1 VGALEASVET
11 EAGKGFE
18 GDLRERSKMK
28 ARDRARTT
36 RRGRPALALAAAI
49 AVVLGAA
56 PAAAVAADRAVRL
69 TADPSAADCTAFEP
83 LDCSYF
89 MARNGLRPA
98 PDPQVPG
105 AVEPTFI
112 NLAALPGDVT
122 IDAVIHDDG
131 TVSVAQGD
139 VTFPGVDTVRPNA
152 LVGNVTV
159 NAQIV
164 QAGSWTGTFDEAT
177 GAMSLTA
184 PLSLRFKLSCDV
196 ANAGCAGVTGG
207 NGNLGTWAVAG
218 KKAAALTTGHAEAL
232 TPPAAYGTDWV
243 PSVAEDG
250 SPLDAATGAL
260 TLVDNTLELEHLD
273 PSDCI
278 DPGSA
283 VCTNAALGGI
293 VVVELN
299 NAIGAVWG
307 GAATPENSRD
317 TVPGAIDMSMAFV
330 MDDALLKGT
339 PSVVEFGSQPLGTSS
354 TARGVELEALVDT
367 DVELLSLYTS
377 GGDDADFW
385 IANDGCR
392 GTVAADAP
400 CTVKVR
406 FNPSDSGNRATGLFA
421 EVEDPQ
427 DAGNVLTL
435 QLATLSGVGG
445 RLPQGPEGDPG
456 PQGPPAQGSA
466 PGLIAQ
472 GSGSTTSAPPSIR
485 RGKSR
490 LRLSSRG
497 TATVA
502 RIGCPSGSCRVSS
515 RSARLKI
522 GGRTYKIRV
531 TGSRTIAAGESATV
545 RVAVSKRVRRALRRR
560 GTGALT
566 VKLAIRSSNGTS
578 ASRTITVRLR
588 AR

>member
-1 VGALEASVET
+1 MT
-11 EAGKGFE
+11 
-18 GDLRERSKMK
+18 

-36 RRGRPALALAAAI
+36 RRGRPALALTAAITVVLAAAP
-49 AVVLGAA
+49 G
-56 PAAAVAADRAVRL
+56 AAVAADRAVRL
-69 TADPSAADCTAFEP
+69 TADPSAEACTAFEP

-89 MARNGLRPA
+89 MARNGLQPA
-98 PDPQVPG
+98 PDPEAPDV
-105 AVEPTFI
+105 VEPTFI

-139 VTFPGVDTVRPNA
+139 VTFPSVDTVRPNA
-152 LVGNVTV
+152 IVGDVTV

-164 QAGSWTGTFDEAT
+164 QAGAWTGTFDEAT
-177 GAMSLTA
+177 GAMSLNA
-184 PLSLRFKLSCDV
+184 PLSLRFKLTCDPV
-196 ANAGCAGVTGG
+196 ANATCGILAG
-207 NGNLGTWAVAG
+207 GNLGTWAVAG
-218 KKAAALTTGHAEAL
+218 KKTAVLTTGHAEAPA
-232 TPPAAYGTDWV
+232 PPAEYGPDWV
-243 PSVAEDG
+243 PSDAEDG
-250 SPLDAATGAL
+250 SPLDPATGAL

-278 DPGSA
+278 DPTSA
-283 VCTNAALGGI
+283 ICTNPALGGI

-299 NAIGAVWG
+299 NAIGALWG

-330 MDDALLKGT
+330 MEDALIKGT
-339 PSVVEFGSQPLGTSS
+339 PSIVEFGSQPLGTSS
-354 TARGVELEALVDT
+354 AARGVDVSAFGDT

-392 GTVAADAP
+392 GTVATDAA

-421 EVEDPQ
+421 EVRDPN
-427 DAGNVLTL
+427 DAGKIRTL
-435 QLATLSGVGG
+435 QIATLSGVGG
-445 RLPQGPEGDPG
+445 QLPQGPAGPEGDAG
-456 PQGPPAQGSA
+456 PQGPAGPAGDAGPQG
-466 PGLIAQ
+466 PIAQ
-472 GSGSTTSAPPSIR
+472 GSGDATPEPPSIR

-502 RIGCPSGSCRVSS
+502 TIKCPHGSCRVSS

-522 GGRTYKIRV
+522 GTRAYKIKV
-531 TGSRTIAAGESATV
+531 TGSRTIAAGKSATV
-545 RVAVSKRVRRALRRR
+545 RVSVGKRVRRALRRR

-566 VKLAIRSSNGTS
+566 VKLVIRSSNGAS
-578 ASRTITVRLR
+578 VSRTITVRLR
-588 AR
+588 AG

>member
-1 VGALEASVET
+1 
-11 EAGKGFE
+11 
-18 GDLRERSKMK
+18 MK

-36 RRGRPALALAAAI
+36 RRVRPALVLTAAI
-49 AVVLGAA
+49 AAVLSAA
-56 PAAAVAADRAVRL
+56 PGAAVAADRAVRL
-69 TADPSAADCTAFEP
+69 TADPSAPACTAFEP

-89 MARNGLRPA
+89 MARNGLQPA
-98 PDPQVPG
+98 PDPEAPD

-122 IDAVIHDDG
+122 IDAVIHDGG
-131 TVSVAQGD
+131 TVSVAEGD

-152 LVGNVTV
+152 LVGDVTV

-164 QAGSWTGTFDEAT
+164 QTGAWTGTFDEAT

-184 PLSLRFKLSCDV
+184 PLSLRFKLTCV
-196 ANAGCAGVTGG
+196 PANGLCGALTGD
-207 NGNLGTWAVAG
+207 GNLGTWAVAS
-218 KKAAALTTGHAEAL
+218 KRPAALTTGHAAAL
-232 TPPAAYGTDWV
+232 VPPAAYGPDWV

-260 TLVDNTLELEHLD
+260 TLVDNTLELEHLE

-278 DPGSA
+278 DPASTI
-283 VCTNAALGGI
+283 CNNPALGGI

-307 GAATPENSRD
+307 GASTPENSRD

-330 MDDALLKGT
+330 MEDALIKGT

-354 TARGVELEALVDT
+354 AARGVDVSAFGDT
-367 DVELLSLYTS
+367 DVELVALYTS

-385 IANDGCR
+385 IANDGCL
-392 GTVAADAP
+392 GTVATDAA
-400 CTVKVR
+400 CSVKVR
-406 FNPSDSGNRATGLFA
+406 FNPSDSGNRATGLYA
-421 EVEDPQ
+421 KVKDPH
-427 DAGNVLTL
+427 DAGKIRTL
-435 QLATLSGVGG
+435 QIAALSGVGG
-445 RLPQGPEGDPG
+445 QLPQGPAGPEGDAG
-456 PQGPPAQGSA
+456 PTGPIA
-466 PGLIAQ
+466 PG
-472 GSGSTTSAPPSIR
+472 SGQTTPEPPSIR

-490 LRLSSRG
+490 LQLSSRG

-502 RIGCPSGSCRVSS
+502 TIACPSGSCRVSS

-522 GGRTYKIRV
+522 GTRAYKIAV
-531 TGSRTIAAGESATV
+531 TGSRTVAAGKSATV
-545 RVAVSKRVRRALRRR
+545 RVSVSKRVRRALRRR

-566 VKLAIRSSNGTS
+566 VKLVIRSSNGAS
-578 ASRTITVRLR
+578 VSRTITGRLR